1 MRRKGTVLRESSQ
14 NRENAKTG
22 DTQNIQLNTIAEEYH
37 KESKSD
43 RPIEGLDHKSSMH
56 TIEPTSAKKDKL
68 EERGPK
74 PLNIA
79 KQQNIDEVDAYDQ
92 DPTADLPSQRGNP
105 QMISVRSGKSIVI
118 NDHEKMASNATQN
131 LQKNTD
137 ISKINLNSAKLR
149 TVKNKKMTK

>member
-1 MRRKGTVLRESSQ
+1 MKIDRLQLINASARYQLLSANAQLLDFHLSRIMQQKKLNKQNSGAMRRKGTVLRESSQ

-74 PLNIA
+74 PLNIV
-79 KQQNIDEVDAYDQ
+79 KQQKIDEVDAYDQ
-92 DPTADLPSQRGNP
+92 DPTGDLPS
-105 QMISVRSGKSIVI
+105 
-118 NDHEKMASNATQN
+118 
-131 LQKNTD
+131 
-137 ISKINLNSAKLR
+137 
-149 TVKNKKMTK
+149 